1 MATVISVENIS
12 KLYRLGELGIRT
24 LGDDL
29 NQLMSSVLG
38 RKGNLAKIIAHGMDM
53 EANAEMERVVRVP
66 HNGVGVS
73 STEYIWALKDVSF
86 QVEQGEVI
94 GIVGGNGAGKST
106 LLKILN
112 RTTTQTSGLVK
123 MRGRL
128 ASLLEVASGFHPD
141 LTGRENIYLNGTIL
155 GMRRSEIKAK
165 LDAII
170 DFAGIDHFV
179 DTPVK
184 RYSSGMYVK
193 LAFAVGAHLESDI
206 LIVDEV
212 LAVGDEAFQKKC
224 LGKMNDMRSNE
235 GRTILFVSHNLESI
249 KELSSRSLLLESGRI
264 KAIGTPDYVLS
275 AYYNSHTQGHAKR
288 E

>member
-24 LGDDL
+24 LGDDF

-128 ASLLEVASGFHPD
+128 ASLLEVASGFQ
-141 LTGRENIYLNGTIL
+141 N
-155 GMRRSEIKAK
+155 
-165 LDAII
+165 
-170 DFAGIDHFV
+170 
-179 DTPVK
+179 
-184 RYSSGMYVK
+184 
-193 LAFAVGAHLESDI
+193 
-206 LIVDEV
+206 
-212 LAVGDEAFQKKC
+212 QK
-224 LGKMNDMRSNE
+224 
-235 GRTILFVSHNLESI
+235 
-249 KELSSRSLLLESGRI
+249 
-264 KAIGTPDYVLS
+264 
-275 AYYNSHTQGHAKR
+275 
-288 E
+288 